1 MNTSKKRLGICSESP
16 DRSHLGSLDA
26 RNHRRECLA
35 TTPRT
40 KCTQQNITSL
50 LLLAALYVTQARKPL
65 DALATWAHYWLML
78 SRHLTSPDPFPWCS
92 LPATL
97 SQACSAAWDCCD
109 QRAGLSTWSHWSSSH
124 CPPTGNQPVPDPSAG
139 PCCLQTDQHFHPT
152 QCHHKLT
159 ANLLNLLIPI
169 VNKNI
174 KQDISILLGL
184 GKFLIGILAVSA
196 DLVQGSY
203 SQHKMDKDHTVL
215 SSANSQAVQ
224 HLRSIQNVY
233 SMLFSS
239 HADQKLFYLYV
250 KDFQFFKWFGKTWNL
265 LSPTL
270 CTLPEL
276 TTFTVCAT
284 PHSCRSIQG
293 GLKCAKFH
301 YHGWKV
307 TLTRTESLYLC
318 THVSSANKHCKYWIC
333 RCLGTKA
340 PVCPASGHGPK
351 SAFKGPP
358 APAKTCSQWNQGEFP
373 H

>member
-78 SRHLTSPDPFPWCS
+78 SCHLTSPDPFPWCS

-97 SQACSAAWDCCD
+97 SQACSAAWGCCD
-109 QRAGLSTWSHWSSSH
+109 QRAGLSTWSHWSSSY
-124 CPPTGNQPVPDPSAG
+124 CPPTGNQPVQIPLQGLAASRQTNTSTQLSVITNL
-139 PCCLQTDQHFHPT
+139 LQTYSISSSQLSI
-152 QCHHKLT
+152 KIL
-159 ANLLNLLIPI
+159 
-169 VNKNI
+169 NKNI

-203 SQHKMDKDHTVL
+203 SQRKMDKDHTVL

-250 KDFQFFKWFGKTWNL
+250 KDFQFFKWFGKT
-265 LSPTL
+265 
-270 CTLPEL
+270 
-276 TTFTVCAT
+276 
-284 PHSCRSIQG
+284 
-293 GLKCAKFH
+293 
-301 YHGWKV
+301 
-307 TLTRTESLYLC
+307 
-318 THVSSANKHCKYWIC
+318 
-333 RCLGTKA
+333 
-340 PVCPASGHGPK
+340 
-351 SAFKGPP
+351 
-358 APAKTCSQWNQGEFP
+358 
-373 H
+373 